1 MGVPHSEAYWA
12 LRSRIELELI
22 ARDLMPSIPM
32 ELKKTRVTQV
42 AERAKTIRL
51 YHPD

>member
-1 MGVPHSEAYWA
+1 MGVFHSEAYWA

-32 ELKKTRVTQV
+32 ELKKARVTHI
-42 AERAKTIRL
+42 AERT
-51 YHPD
+51 